1 MDFHVDKFLSLIHA
15 NKFKLGHLGK
25 ARDSNY
31 SRDLFCMPNKR
42 MFTGAQLFCQMHLL
56 DLEEV
61 FFGFCNE
68 VCKMV
73 FQETVL

>member
-1 MDFHVDKFLSLIHA
+1 
-15 NKFKLGHLGK
+15 
-25 ARDSNY
+25 
-31 SRDLFCMPNKR
+31 

-56 DLEEV
+56 DLEEG
-61 FFGFCNE
+61 FFVFCNE